1 MSPDKAVEVG
11 CMLRDLF
18 GGVAMT
24 GSRMLSAGL
33 QVAYPS
39 VRLADGWDGL
49 LGVRDWDYVIE
60 NPKMTTTSI
69 HLILSMLFI
78 TELDLNITIQA
89 EETEGKYENP
99 AIVRR
104 VVLKT
109 SCGETIDLIFVSSI
123 QNWKTHLHHLAIH
136 RVTMQVD
143 FRITRFEDFT
153 RMLHN
158 ALAPSTRL
166 MDAMSSDMK
175 RYDRANSSCWEDR
188 YHKRLCNIRGI
199 IKGSGRPIF

>member
-1 MSPDKAVEVG
+1 MNPDKAVAVG
-11 CMLRDLF
+11 CLLRDLF

-39 VRLADGWDGL
+39 IKAPGGWDGL

-78 TELDLNITIQA
+78 TELDLNITIHA
-89 EETEGKYENP
+89 EQTEGKYENP
-99 AIVRR
+99 AIIRR
-104 VVLKT
+104 VVLST

-123 QNWKTHLHHLAIH
+123 PSWKYHLVHSAIAE
-136 RVTMQVD
+136 VTMPVD
-143 FRITRFEDFT
+143 FRITKFEDFT
-153 RMLHN
+153 LMLHN
-158 ALAPSTRL
+158 ALATSTKL
-166 MDAMSSDMK
+166 KDAMRSDMRK
-175 RYDRANSSCWEDR
+175 YDRTNSSCWEDR
-188 YHKRLCNIRGI
+188 YHKRLLNARAI
-199 IKGSGRPIF
+199 IKGSERPIF